1 MMGRLRGERRNGCRL
16 NAVSSPI
23 CRVLAL
29 SDHDS
34 FCGSW
39 IPPTVC
45 SPRAPLHPLAQSLP
59 LSRKDGLR
67 GSVSGCGVTHGASKK
82 KIKNKKVEAVERRGK
97 MWGDF
102 TPQNP
107 SLWLQPYFSLH
118 WKKKRLKRWK
128 WMVLRT
134 FSKTCWY
141 YLKRYPVNVGT
152 LTSRRRL
159 LLSWNTKWAAE
170 ISANQDDLP
179 LRQVFGETVIFFF
192 FF

>member
-1 MMGRLRGERRNGCRL
+1 MMGRLHGERRNGCWL
-16 NAVSSPI
+16 NAVSTLIS
-23 CRVLAL
+23 RVLAA

-67 GSVSGCGVTHGASKK
+67 GSVSGCGVTHGGRK
-82 KIKNKKVEAVERRGK
+82 KKVEAVERRDVR
-97 MWGDF
+97 WFHWDF
-102 TPQNP
+102 APQNP

-118 WKKKRLKRWK
+118 WEKKWLKRWK

-134 FSKTCWY
+134 FSKTCSY

-152 LTSRRRL
+152 RTSRHRL
-159 LLSWNTKWAAE
+159 LLSRNTKRTAE

-179 LRQVFGETVIFFF
+179 LRQVFGETVIFF
-192 FF
+192 